1 MQKVAPL
8 AKVQRINIKVNK
20 SAEIGNNSVSSTRS
34 QSLPSTTMPSPSVQ
48 TVNTF
53 TYTTMAAAA
62 GNGTTQ
68 TSFVMSTPF
77 TCISTFQPSISTGS
91 TIMMPLS
98 FQSQP

>member
-8 AKVQRINIKVNK
+8 AKVQQINIKVNK
-20 SAEIGNNSVSSTRS
+20 SAAVGNNSVSSTTS

-77 TCISTFQPSISTGS
+77 ISTF
-91 TIMMPLS
+91 
-98 FQSQP
+98 